1 MRMAVLGIFII
12 LWLAVAVYVGI
23 LALLSAFRR
32 GRHESASYPSTPLP
46 RFRSSSKSSS

>member
-1 MRMAVLGIFII
+1 MRMAVLGIFIS

-32 GRHESASYPSTPLP
+32 GRHDPASHPTRPLH
-46 RFRSSSKSSS
+46 RFRSSS